1 MCGTMTVIGTCSGND
16 EFTTHGQH
24 VYNKIIMCGQM
35 HENRTGNVMIA
46 QTKQTTKN
54 ATIHPQPLNKMKG
67 FSHAHETKP
76 VGAAVLM
83 SWARQL
89 PR

>member
-1 MCGTMTVIGTCSGND
+1 MCGTMTVIGTCSGDD

-46 QTKQTTKN
+46 QTNDKKCN
-54 ATIHPQPLNKMKG
+54 NKC
-67 FSHAHETKP
+67 T
-76 VGAAVLM
+76 AAE
-83 SWARQL
+83 
-89 PR
+89 